1 MATLLKLY
9 KFLLHLGAPTLTH
22 IDLLEKTLRRRAC
35 PSYAKNILQ
44 YSSVALVWFM
54 YWCWETCQDLK
65 ILRDVKTLAGMGVNN
80 LQNEKK
86 QQQLNQDDGGFK
98 ERNIKQAAKRWLCP
112 FVGLTSPSEKR
123 MEL

>member
-1 MATLLKLY
+1 
-9 KFLLHLGAPTLTH
+9 
-22 IDLLEKTLRRRAC
+22 
-35 PSYAKNILQ
+35 
-44 YSSVALVWFM
+44 M